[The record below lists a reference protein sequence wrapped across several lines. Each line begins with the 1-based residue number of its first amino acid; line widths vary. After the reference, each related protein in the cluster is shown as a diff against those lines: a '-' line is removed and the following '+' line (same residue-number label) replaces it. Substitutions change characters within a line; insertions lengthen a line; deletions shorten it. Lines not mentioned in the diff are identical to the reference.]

1 MKIAKWTMRTGG
13 LKRQLRE
20 EEMVSN
26 FKNEDVKRR
35 KDSGTFIVDG
45 RTREE
50 HRQVNPTSLRK

>member
-1 MKIAKWTMRTGG
+1 MKIAKGKMRKGG

-45 RTREE
+45 Q
-50 HRQVNPTSLRK
+50 QVYANSVWLSYLH